1 MPVPVPGPHQ
11 DVLPNTDANLDA
23 FGAQFVANF
32 TDVGYDA
39 PVGTQAALAALQT
52 AFAAALTIA
61 DNPTTRTSVNIATKN
76 AARVALS
83 AALRIAI
90 AYAVAGFASGAV
102 SSPQLTNIGVRTPD
116 PTRTP
121 IPAPAY
127 APILAAV
134 SARPGFQ
141 DFRITQVT
149 AEGPVS
155 TRKFPYGIQAV
166 QLHKVNADASLTLL
180 GSYRAVNIAQS
191 TATMAGG
198 TTFSVK
204 ARYVTAKGLTGPF
217 SETITACV
225 IPA

>member
-11 DVLPNTDANLDA
+11 DVLPNSDANLSA
-23 FGAQFVANF
+23 FADQFVSNF
-32 TDVGYDA
+32 TDVGYAA
-39 PVGTQAALAALQT
+39 PAGTQAALATVTTAYNSALAT
-52 AFAAALTIA
+52 A
-61 DNPTTRTSVNIATKN
+61 DDPTTRTSVAIATKN
-76 AARVALS
+76 SARLAL
-83 AALRIAI
+83 ANPLRIAI
-90 AYAVAGFASGAV
+90 AYAVAAYASGTV
-102 SSPQLTNIGVRTPD
+102 SSAQLTTIGVRTPD
-116 PTRTP
+116 ATRTP
-121 IPAPAY
+121 IAAPAY

-191 TATMAGG
+191 TASMAGG
-198 TTFSVK
+198 TTFQVK

-217 SETITACV
+217 SETVSACV

>member
-1 MPVPVPGPHQ
+1 MPVPVPGPHM
-11 DVLPNTDANLDA
+11 DVLPNTDSNLEA

-32 TDVGYDA
+32 ADVAYEA
-39 PVGTQAALAALQT
+39 PVGTQAALATLQT
-52 AFAAALTIA
+52 AYAAALTVA
-61 DNPTTRTSVNIATKN
+61 DNPATRTSVNIATKN
-76 AARVALS
+76 TARATLS
-83 AALRIAI
+83 ASLRIAI
-90 AYAVAGFASGAV
+90 AYAVAAFASGTVTSA
-102 SSPQLTNIGVRTPD
+102 QLTNIGVRTPD

-191 TATMAGG
+191 TASMAGG
-198 TTFSVK
+198 TSFAVK

-217 SETITACV
+217 SETVSACV

>member
-1 MPVPVPGPHQ
+1 
-11 DVLPNTDANLDA
+11 
-23 FGAQFVANF
+23 VANF
-32 TDVGYDA
+32 TDVNYDA
-39 PVGTQAALAALQT
+39 PTGTQAALESLNTAYGLALE
-52 AFAAALTIA
+52 IA
-61 DNPTTRTSVNIATKN
+61 DDPTTRTSVAIAAKN
-76 AARVALS
+76 AARLAL
-83 AALRIAI
+83 AAPLRIAI
-90 AYAVAGFASGAV
+90 AYAVAAYASGTVTSA
-102 SSPQLTNIGVRTPD
+102 QLTAIGVRTPD
-116 PTRTP
+116 ATRTP

-149 AEGPVS
+149 SEGPVS

-166 QLHKVNADASLTLL
+166 ELHKVNADASLTLL

-191 TATMAGG
+191 TASMPGG
-198 TTFSVK
+198 TSFSVK

-217 SETITACV
+217 SETVTACV